1 MRYIERKAL
10 NLYNKLMDQ
19 ETQRTKKDGGV
30 TRRDYDRNGRRLAR
44 LICPTNTMG
53 WRIPDIH
60 HRLTGI
66 KQFQVRCGT
75 TMITGN
81 AASQSSFC
89 RPICWRC
96 KAMVH

>member
-19 ETQRTKKDGGV
+19 EAQRTKKDGGV
-30 TRRDYDRNGRRLAR
+30 TRRDYDRNGRLAR
-44 LICPTNTMG
+44 LIRPTNTMG
-53 WRIPDIH
+53 QRIPDIH
-60 HRLTGI
+60 HQLTGI
-66 KQFQVRCGT
+66 KQFQVRYGT

-81 AASQSSFC
+81 AASQSSFW

-96 KAMVH
+96 KAMIH